1 MYMSGHKPI
10 TGGRC
15 ACTRKVAQARGGG
28 AGKVGCT
35 SAGAATP
42 FAASGIFSLDD
53 SSSRPVSLTTT
64 RGTGHVET
72 NYFCADVEAGLL
84 LADSLHSATV

>member
-10 TGGRC
+10 TGGRF

-42 FAASGIFSLDD
+42 FAASGIFSL
-53 SSSRPVSLTTT
+53 
-64 RGTGHVET
+64 
-72 NYFCADVEAGLL
+72 ADRLERLFSIFGR
-84 LADSLHSATV
+84 